1 MPEVVVRKG
10 GYMMEQLLRI
20 GATAGVIGF
29 VAVGVFGMCCIGA
42 LAIVGLGSWVA
53 QKIGGRDD
61 ETDKTH
67 SH

>member
-1 MPEVVVRKG
+1 
-10 GYMMEQLLRI
+10 MMEQILRI

-53 QKIGGRDD
+53 QKIGGHDD
-61 ETDKTH
+61 EADTTH
-67 SH
+67 TH